1 MRGIDRLRKVEGEDL
16 TSSFD
21 CRGSKGVPGR
31 PSQDAHKL
39 NMAVYITA
47 IVAGGQG
54 KYGI

>member
-1 MRGIDRLRKVEGEDL
+1 MRVIDRLRKVEGEDL